1 MSWHTNVPIRWQREL
16 AIAQNALDCVESG
29 VDQDGLAFILGRLE
43 LCSTHG
49 SVYETAHIRI
59 VYPPKFPARNQ
70 PPSVFLESH
79 HDLWENVEDSH
90 IEGDWKLCLF
100 VPGESKIRFTDED
113 SLEKLL
119 VVVHSFLIKER
130 IFQKRLKQS
139 RSNGSLVSWPG
150 PERSHGIAGLR
161 EAVKSMGKIRRN
173 APCPC
178 GSGLKFKKCHIN
190 RL

>member
-1 MSWHTNVPIRWQREL
+1 MWQREL
-16 AIAQNALDCVESG
+16 AIAQTVLDCVESG
-29 VDQDGLAFILGRLE
+29 VDQDGLAFISGRLE
-43 LCSTHG
+43 LCSAHG

-79 HDLWENVEDSH
+79 HDLWVNVEDSH

-100 VPGESKIRFTDED
+100 VPGESKIRFADED

-119 VVVHSFLIKER
+119 VVVHSFLIKQR

-139 RSNGSLVSWPG
+139 RSYGRLAIWPG
-150 PERSHGIAGLR
+150 PARSHGIAGLQ
-161 EAVKSMGKIRRN
+161 EAARSMGKIRRN

-190 RL
+190 CL